1 VSNMVSTAANE
12 IVKAVTPRKPIK
24 AIEEAEMEEEE
35 EEEELNNDELPEVA
49 EEPKSA
55 DAEPSTEEQSPVT
68 ELEITKPWDLTILA
82 IGPVLLIY
90 VFIIAVTII
99 PQESLPEQLHQLKTN
114 LSSNLR
120 FIIELMHEQVQKV
133 FPKEQ

>member
-1 VSNMVSTAANE
+1 MVSTAANE

-24 AIEEAEMEEEE
+24 AIQEAEIEEEEE
-35 EEEELNNDELPEVA
+35 EEEELNNDDLPEVA

-55 DAEPSTEEQSPVT
+55 EAEASTEEQSVVT

-90 VFIIAVTII
+90 LFLIAVTII
-99 PQESLPEQLHQLKTN
+99 PQEKLPEQLHQLKTN

-120 FIIELMHEQVQKV
+120 FITEFAHEQIMKV
-133 FPKEQ
+133 FPQEE